1 MMDIILI
8 ALGLFIVFEG
18 LMPALAP
25 KAYRR
30 MLAVV
35 SELEEGSLRKG
46 GLVMIGI
53 GTLIIFIAKS

>member
-1 MMDIILI
+1 MDIIFI

-18 LMPALAP
+18 LMPTLAP